1 MTKADPDNDLLPG
14 LREGEESALGHLMD
28 RHLKTVTAIGY
39 YMLDDASLAE
49 DVAQT
54 TFLKLWQQAPKWE
67 SGQATIL
74 TWMRRVAT
82 NDCLDRLRKK
92 GPIYSDHVPDQADTT
107 KTALEELEKSDT
119 IDAVRRALSSL
130 PDTQRAAITL
140 SYYQHLSQKEGA
152 AILGQSV
159 KAYESLLSRARK
171 NLRAA
176 LSPWVERETI

>member
-1 MTKADPDNDLLPG
+1 MVKPDPDNDLLPG
-14 LREGEESALGHLMD
+14 LRDGDEAALARLMD

-39 YMLDDASLAE
+39 YMLGDAALAE

-54 TFLKLWQQAPKWE
+54 TFLKLWQNAPGWE
-67 SGQATIL
+67 PGKATLL

-92 GPIYSDHVPDQADTT
+92 GPIYSDHVPDQADD
-107 KTALEELEKSDT
+107 KDTAFEELEKRDT
-119 IDAVRRALSSL
+119 IDAVRRALDGL

-140 SYYQHLSQKEGA
+140 SYYQQLSQKDGA
-152 AILGQSV
+152 EILNQSV

-171 NLRAA
+171 NLKTA
-176 LSPWVERETI
+176 LSTFYNESVG